1 MSAFKKRFPVTVNPV
16 INHENELRISLS
28 GDDWRFRLDP
38 KDQGINEKWFD
49 YPLLFQDHIKVP
61 GCWQGQG
68 FGNDAPD
75 KQKET
80 LTEVN
85 AFRATYKGTGWY
97 FKSFRLS
104 KSFAKKRIW
113 LNFGGANPTAEIWV
127 NGTYIGDNHYPFVSF
142 GFDITELVDFNKEN
156 TVVVRINEED
166 HMICFNY
173 RYSGV
178 WAGIYRDVE
187 LLITDKAY
195 IDNLSLLPD
204 ERTGELNVR
213 ASLGDCA
220 DGAILKLHI
229 TDPYGVKVA
238 DCETAVKDN
247 SAAITVK
254 LEDVK
259 GWSPDTP
266 LLYRAD
272 AELYV
277 NGSISDCSADRFGF
291 ITLAT
296 KGKHFL
302 INGEPYY
309 MRGTGDFCENPIT
322 GSPNT
327 DREFWRKSLKTLRDY
342 GYNYVRCQSYVPSP
356 EYIDAADEVGLIVQ
370 SEMGML
376 APIWGFSMDNVYNW
390 PRPTPDYRERVRE
403 QWNAVVLRDV
413 NHPSANIYCMSNEL
427 KSTYFPKIA
436 WRCYN
441 ETKAIKPT
449 SFVIWTDG
457 GHKRVFDG
465 SLPED
470 FVNDDAEADELC
482 DMPVIQHEFKWWS
495 SFPNAEQLERY
506 KGAAMRNWAAEKA
519 LTSLMK
525 HGILHIL
532 PEATKNSQALQFIEM
547 KGKLEEL
554 RRDNPRLAGV
564 CHFNALDTMGSPQGV
579 IDIFYDKKHATPD
592 LWQQTN
598 GDTVILCDLNFDNRI
613 LVAEDDFRCSFSVSD
628 FSHPSF
634 KAPKVVWSFESEKET
649 LAGGEFEYE
658 HKPYCTASAGDIKVT
673 ISACDSPLAITL
685 KAKLVEGD
693 RQISNEWA
701 LWVFPKKTPNIDSL
715 YISKDG
721 EAKAGTKTVLCEKL
735 TNELVDFAA
744 NGGAV
749 IVRSVEGL
757 TRPFDPV
764 QHLSVGRYFF
774 SKPASYPP
782 YEELQSGT
790 IIKDHAMF
798 GDMPHKNYADLL
810 FYNMIGET
818 PALDLEPL
826 GLNDCDPV
834 IRMIHAYQ
842 VSRSLGYITERR
854 LGKGLIIITSIDIGA
869 KRPEAEYF
877 LSQIVKYTSCGNWEN
892 APEISEEA
900 INCIISGTNL
910 D

>member
-1 MSAFKKRFPVTVNPV
+1 MSAFKKRLPVVVNPIV
-16 INHENELRISLS
+16 KHKNEFRISLS
-28 GDDWRFRLDP
+28 GEDWRFRLDP
-38 KDQGINEKWFD
+38 DDRGIAEKWFN
-49 YPLLFQDHIKVP
+49 YPLLFQDYIKVP

-68 FGNDAPD
+68 FGSDAPD

-97 FKSFRLS
+97 FRSFTIP
-104 KSFAKKRIW
+104 KDFDGKRIW
-113 LNFGGANPTAEIWV
+113 LNFGGANPTSEIWV
-127 NGTYIGDNHYPFVSF
+127 NGVYIGDNHYPFVSF
-142 GFDITELVDFNKEN
+142 GFDITELIDFDMEN
-156 TVVVRINEED
+156 TIVARISEED
-166 HMICFNY
+166 CMISFNY

-187 LLITDKAY
+187 LVITEKSY
-195 IDNLSLLPD
+195 IEFLSLLPN
-204 ERTGELNVR
+204 ERTRELNVK
-213 ASLGDCA
+213 ATFGDCD
-220 DGAILKLHI
+220 DGDVLKLHI
-229 TDPYGVKVA
+229 IDPEGAKVA
-238 DCETAVKDN
+238 DCETTVKDN
-247 SAAITVK
+247 SATMIIK
-254 LEDVK
+254 LDSVK

-266 LLYRAD
+266 VLYRAD
-272 AELYV
+272 AELYS
-277 NGSISDCSADRFGF
+277 NGNLSDCRADRFGF
-291 ITLAT
+291 VTLET
-296 KGKHFL
+296 SGKHFL

-327 DREFWRKSLKTLRDY
+327 NRDFWRKSLKILRDY

-376 APIWGFSMDNVYNW
+376 APIWGFSMENVYNW
-390 PRPTPDYRERVRE
+390 PRPTPDYREKVRA
-403 QWNAVVLRDV
+403 QWNAIVLRDV

-427 KSTYFPKIA
+427 KTTYFPKIA

-470 FVNDDAEADELC
+470 FVNDDAEADVLC
-482 DMPVIQHEFKWWS
+482 EKPLIQHEFKWWS
-495 SFPNAEQLERY
+495 SFPNVEQIEKYR
-506 KGAAMRNWAAEKA
+506 GAAMRNWAAEKA
-519 LTSLMK
+519 LTATMK
-525 HGILHIL
+525 HGIAHIL

-579 IDIFYDKKHATPD
+579 VDIFYDQKYASAE

-598 GDTVILCDLNFDNRI
+598 GDTVILCSLNFDNRV
-613 LVAEDDFRCSFSVSD
+613 LVAKDDFSCSFSISD

-634 KAPKVVWSFESEKET
+634 KSPKIVWSLEAENET
-649 LAGGEFEYE
+649 LAQGAFEYE
-658 HKPYCTASAGDIKVT
+658 HKPYCTVFAGNIK
-673 ISACDSPLAITL
+673 ITL
-685 KAKLVEGD
+685 PECAAPRAISLKARLVEAD
-693 RQISNEWA
+693 RHIYNEWD
-701 LWVFPKKTPNIDSL
+701 LWVFPKTTPPVDGL
-715 YISKDG
+715 YISENG
-721 EAKAGTKTVLCEKL
+721 EANKSAKTIISENL
-735 TNELVDFAA
+735 TNELVEFAA

-749 IVRSVEGL
+749 IVKNVEGI

-790 IIKDHAMF
+790 IIKDHAIF
-798 GDMPHKNYADLL
+798 GDMPHKNYADLM

-826 GLNDCDPV
+826 GLNECDPI

-842 VSRSLGYITERR
+842 VSRSLGYIVERR
-854 LGKGLIIITSIDIGA
+854 LGKGLIIITSIDIMA

-877 LSQIVKYTSCGNWEN
+877 ISQIVKYASGRNWEN
-892 APEISEEA
+892 SPQISKEA

-910 D
+910 E